1 MLNEFVANYWNVSI
15 DFLHAYWRSGIE
27 IFVLSVLI
35 YFILRFIKG
44 TRGARVLLGLVVFLL
59 LLTIISRVFDL
70 KTINWL
76 LGHFFAFIV
85 VALVV
90 IFQPELRRALAE
102 LGNQSIFFTITKER
116 AVVDTLIKAV
126 ISFSNR
132 KIGALIAVEREI
144 QIRGI
149 AEAGAMIDAKLSQE
163 LLDQIFF
170 PNSPLH
176 DGGVIIQND
185 RIMGAACIFPLTQR
199 LGLPKSVGTRHRAAM
214 GLAEDTDAVVL
225 VISEETGHVSIAC
238 QGELYQ
244 NLDRERLRI
253 MLTSLIVGV
262 PRATWLGRFRNRFW
276 SSESDLS
283 EGMKSWFMHNIG
295 LKIISLFLAFSVW
308 WLISNTL
315 EMYPKDS
322 STYDITTHGKALS
335 K

>member
-1 MLNEFVANYWNVSI
+1 MLSEYVSNLWNLSF
-15 DFLHAYWRSGIE
+15 DFLHSWWRSGFE
-27 IFVLSVLI
+27 ILVLSLLI
-35 YFILRFIKG
+35 YFVLRFIKG
-44 TRGARVLLGLVVFLL
+44 TRGARVLLGLVLFLL

-70 KTINWL
+70 KAINWL

-102 LGNQSIFFTITKER
+102 LGSQSIFFTITKER
-116 AVVDTLIKAV
+116 AVVDTLVKAV
-126 ISFSNR
+126 MSFSNR
-132 KIGALIAVEREI
+132 KIGALVAVEREI

-225 VISEETGHVSIAC
+225 VVSEETGAISIAC

-244 NLDRERLRI
+244 NLDRDRLRT
-253 MLTSLIVGV
+253 MLTSLIVGT
-262 PRATWLGRFRNRFW
+262 PRPSWLGRFQNRFW
-276 SSESDLS
+276 NRESPFASD
-283 EGMKSWFMHNIG
+283 MKTWISHNIG
-295 LKIISLFLAFSVW
+295 LKVISIVLGFLVW
-308 WLISNTL
+308 WLISNML
-315 EMYPKDS
+315 EIRPPDS
-322 STYDITTHGKALS
+322 AISPATRTWRNPL
-335 K
+335 